1 MANLRK
7 VIAKVIEKCYN
18 TNERKDSMKKI
29 ILVTGASR
37 GIGRQIAKELA
48 QEENMVIANYNHSK
62 DKAEEL
68 KKEVG
73 ANIELYQA
81 DVSKRDQV
89 TSMVDYII
97 GKYGKIDVLIN
108 NAGIDLVRLFT
119 EVTDDDWNYVINNN
133 LYSVFCVSQ
142 QVAKQMIKE
151 KNGLIVNIS
160 SIFGQIGASCES
172 IYAVSKAGIDGL
184 TKSLAKELSL
194 SNIRVN
200 SIAPG
205 LIDTE
210 MNNDLTEEDIKN
222 LEQEIPLRRIGKT
235 EEIAKTVKMLIE
247 CDYITGQVISV
258 NGGWYM

>member
-1 MANLRK
+1 MENK
-7 VIAKVIEKCYN
+7 V
-18 TNERKDSMKKI
+18 

-37 GIGRQIAKELA
+37 GIGRAIAKELA
-48 QEENMVIANYNHSK
+48 LEGNIVIANYNKSVE
-62 DKAEEL
+62 KAQEL
-68 KKEVG
+68 KNELQKED
-73 ANIELYQA
+73 IEIDLYRA
-81 DVSKRDQV
+81 DVSKRAEV
-89 TSMVDYII
+89 ENMIDYII
-97 GKYGKIDVLIN
+97 KKYKKIDVLVN
-108 NAGIDLVRLFT
+108 NAGIDLVKLFT

-142 QVAKQMIKE
+142 AVSKHMINAKS
-151 KNGLIVNIS
+151 GLIINIS

-210 MNNDLTEEDIKN
+210 MNNDLSEEDIKN
-222 LEQEIPLRRIGKT
+222 VELEIPLKRIGKT

-247 CDYITGQVISV
+247 CDYITGQVIAV

>member
-1 MANLRK
+1 MENK
-7 VIAKVIEKCYN
+7 V
-18 TNERKDSMKKI
+18 

-37 GIGRQIAKELA
+37 GIGRAIAKELA
-48 QEENMVIANYNHSK
+48 LEGNIVIANYNKSVE
-62 DKAEEL
+62 KAQEL
-68 KKEVG
+68 KNELQKE
-73 ANIELYQA
+73 NIEIDLYRA
-81 DVSKRDQV
+81 DVSKRAEV
-89 TSMVDYII
+89 ENMIDYII
-97 GKYGKIDVLIN
+97 KKYKKIDVLVN
-108 NAGIDLVRLFT
+108 NAGIDLVKLFT

-142 QVAKQMIKE
+142 AVSKHMI
-151 KNGLIVNIS
+151 NATSGLIINIS

-210 MNNDLTEEDIKN
+210 MNNDLSEEDIKN
-222 LEQEIPLRRIGKT
+222 VELEIPLKRIGKT

-247 CDYITGQVISV
+247 CDYITGQVIAV

>member
-1 MANLRK
+1 MNK
-7 VIAKVIEKCYN
+7 V
-18 TNERKDSMKKI
+18 

-37 GIGRQIAKELA
+37 GIGRAIAKDLA
-48 QEENMVIANYNHSK
+48 LDGNMVIANYNHSK

-68 KKEVG
+68 QEELKRN
-73 ANIELYQA
+73 NINMDIYQA
-81 DVSKRDQV
+81 DVSKREEIESIV
-89 TSMVDYII
+89 EYVIN
-97 GKYGKIDVLIN
+97 KYGRIDVLVN
-108 NAGIDLVRLFT
+108 NAGIDLVKLFT
-119 EVTDDDWNYVINNN
+119 DVTDEEWNYVINNN

-142 QVAKQMIKE
+142 QVVKHMINA
-151 KNGLIVNIS
+151 KNGVIINIS

-210 MNNDLTEEDIKN
+210 MNNDLSEEDIKN
-222 LEQEIPLRRIGKT
+222 VEAEIPLKRIGRT

>member
-1 MANLRK
+1 MENK
-7 VIAKVIEKCYN
+7 V
-18 TNERKDSMKKI
+18 
-29 ILVTGASR
+29 ILVTGASC
-37 GIGRQIAKELA
+37 GIGRAIAKELA
-48 QEENMVIANYNHSK
+48 LEGNIVIANYNKSVE
-62 DKAEEL
+62 KAQEL
-68 KKEVG
+68 KNELQKED
-73 ANIELYQA
+73 IEIDLYRA
-81 DVSKRDQV
+81 DVSKRAEV
-89 TSMVDYII
+89 ENMIDYII
-97 GKYGKIDVLIN
+97 KKYKKIDVLVN
-108 NAGIDLVRLFT
+108 NAGIDLVKLFT

-142 QVAKQMIKE
+142 AVSKHMINAKS
-151 KNGLIVNIS
+151 GLIINIS

-210 MNNDLTEEDIKN
+210 MNNDLSEEDIKN
-222 LEQEIPLRRIGKT
+222 VELEIPLKRIGKT

-247 CDYITGQVISV
+247 CDYITGQVIAV

>member
-1 MANLRK
+1 MNK
-7 VIAKVIEKCYN
+7 V
-18 TNERKDSMKKI
+18 

-37 GIGRQIAKELA
+37 GIGRAIAKDLA
-48 QEENMVIANYNHSK
+48 LDGNMVIANYNHSK

-68 KKEVG
+68 QEELKRN
-73 ANIELYQA
+73 NINMDIYQA
-81 DVSKRDQV
+81 DVSKREEIE
-89 TSMVDYII
+89 SMVEYVIN
-97 GKYGKIDVLIN
+97 KYGRIDVLVN
-108 NAGIDLVRLFT
+108 NAGIDLVKLFT
-119 EVTDDDWNYVINNN
+119 DVTDEEWNYVINNN

-142 QVAKQMIKE
+142 QVVKHLINA
-151 KNGLIVNIS
+151 KNGVIINIS

-210 MNNDLTEEDIKN
+210 MNNDLSEEDIKN
-222 LEQEIPLRRIGKT
+222 VEAEIPLKRIGRT

>member
-1 MANLRK
+1 MENK
-7 VIAKVIEKCYN
+7 V
-18 TNERKDSMKKI
+18 

-37 GIGRQIAKELA
+37 GIGRAIAKELA
-48 QEENMVIANYNHSK
+48 LDGNIVIANYNKSTE
-62 DKAEEL
+62 KAQEL
-68 KKEVG
+68 KNELQKE
-73 ANIELYQA
+73 NIEIDLYKA
-81 DVSKRDQV
+81 DVSKRTEV
-89 TSMVDYII
+89 ENMIDYII
-97 GKYGKIDVLIN
+97 QKYKKIDVLVN
-108 NAGIDLVRLFT
+108 NAGIDLVKLFT

-142 QVAKQMIKE
+142 AVSKHMINAKC
-151 KNGLIVNIS
+151 GLIINIS

-210 MNNDLTEEDIKN
+210 MNNDLSEEDIKN
-222 LEQEIPLRRIGKT
+222 VELEIPLKRIGKT
-235 EEIAKTVKMLIE
+235 EEIAKTVKMLME
-247 CDYITGQVISV
+247 CDYITGQVIAV

>member
-1 MANLRK
+1 MESK
-7 VIAKVIEKCYN
+7 V
-18 TNERKDSMKKI
+18 

-37 GIGRQIAKELA
+37 GIGRAIAKELVL
-48 QEENMVIANYNHSK
+48 EGNTVIANYNKSK
-62 DKAEEL
+62 NHAESLE
-68 KKEVG
+68 KEVNELG
-73 ANIELYQA
+73 KNIDLYQA
-81 DVSKRDQV
+81 DVSQRQEV
-89 TSMVDYII
+89 CNMINYII
-97 GKYGKIDVLIN
+97 KKYGKIDVLVN

-119 EVTDDDWNYVINNN
+119 EVTDEDWNYVINNN

-142 QVAKQMIKE
+142 EVSKHMISE
-151 KNGLIVNIS
+151 KKGVIINIS

-172 IYAVSKAGIDGL
+172 IYAVSKAGIDAL

-205 LIDTE
+205 LIDTD
-210 MNNDLTEEDIKN
+210 MNNDLTLEDIEDLKK
-222 LEQEIPLRRIGKT
+222 EIPLKRIGRT

-247 CDYITGQVISV
+247 NEYITGQVISV

>member
-1 MANLRK
+1 MENK
-7 VIAKVIEKCYN
+7 V
-18 TNERKDSMKKI
+18 

-37 GIGRQIAKELA
+37 GIGRAIAKELA
-48 QEENMVIANYNHSK
+48 LEGNIVIANYNRSVE
-62 DKAEEL
+62 KAQEL
-68 KKEVG
+68 KNELQKE
-73 ANIELYQA
+73 NIEIDLYRA
-81 DVSKRDQV
+81 DVSKRSEV
-89 TSMVDYII
+89 ENMIDYII
-97 GKYGKIDVLIN
+97 QKYKKIDVLVN
-108 NAGIDLVRLFT
+108 NAGIDLVKLFT

-133 LYSVFCVSQ
+133 LYSAFCVSQ
-142 QVAKQMIKE
+142 AVSKHMINAKS
-151 KNGLIVNIS
+151 GLIINIS

-184 TKSLAKELSL
+184 TTSLAKELSL

-210 MNNDLTEEDIKN
+210 MNNDLSEEDIKN
-222 LEQEIPLRRIGKT
+222 VELEIPLKRIGKT

>member
-1 MANLRK
+1 MENK
-7 VIAKVIEKCYN
+7 V
-18 TNERKDSMKKI
+18 

-37 GIGRQIAKELA
+37 GIGRAIAKELA
-48 QEENMVIANYNHSK
+48 LEGNIVIANYNKSTE
-62 DKAEEL
+62 KAQEL
-68 KKEVG
+68 KNELQRE
-73 ANIELYQA
+73 NIEIDLYKA
-81 DVSKRDQV
+81 DVSKRTEV
-89 TSMVDYII
+89 ENMIDYII
-97 GKYGKIDVLIN
+97 QKYKKIDVLVN
-108 NAGIDLVRLFT
+108 NAGIDLVKLFT

-142 QVAKQMIKE
+142 AVSKHMINAKS
-151 KNGLIVNIS
+151 GLIINIS

-210 MNNDLTEEDIKN
+210 MNNDLSEEDIKN
-222 LEQEIPLRRIGKT
+222 VELEIPLKRIGKT

-247 CDYITGQVISV
+247 CDYITGQVIAV

>member
-1 MANLRK
+1 MKNK
-7 VIAKVIEKCYN
+7 V
-18 TNERKDSMKKI
+18 

-37 GIGRQIAKELA
+37 GIGRAIARELA
-48 QEENMVIANYNHSK
+48 LEGNIVIANYNHSK
-62 DKAEEL
+62 EDAESL
-68 KKEVG
+68 KQEFE
-73 ANIELYQA
+73 NIEIYQA
-81 DVSKRDQV
+81 DVSKREEV
-89 TSMVDYII
+89 SKMVHDII
-97 GKYGKIDVLIN
+97 SKYGKIDVLVN

-119 EVTDDDWNYVINNN
+119 EVTDEDWNYVINNN

-142 QVAKQMIKE
+142 EVSKNMIKN
-151 KNGLIVNIS
+151 KKGVIINIS

-205 LIDTE
+205 IIDTE
-210 MNNDLTEEDIKN
+210 MNNDLSEGDIEELKK
-222 LEQEIPLRRIGKT
+222 EIPLKRIGKT

-247 CDYITGQVISV
+247 NEYITGQVISV